1 MKPQQQHRVDQLEEL
16 LSAHLERN
24 MSAQMRPG
32 VYDGV
37 DSEVREMV
45 MLAQDLQASPPL
57 IPDPVFIQGLERK
70 VLAHSLDRA
79 QTKVAQDKPYQ
90 LIGRGI
96 VLRIRLV
103 CALLLFFVLTGS
115 GTIIAMAATV
125 SNPDDSLYGVK
136 VWEQHVQLSL
146 PNSPQGRANMSLHI
160 IRDRLNAIPSLTG
173 AAHANAYQQALD
185 DIQLQ
190 IKEVASVI
198 ETLPPGSERD
208 KLSSELETVR
218 ANTRHTLYGV
228 LLKLPLAE
236 QLTTTVVLG
245 QLGMPVPSIESVTV
259 IITTYHT
266 SQAIVTITGANL
278 TSTMRLMING
288 KLVSSGCTLWNNSC
302 VFTVPWHGKRSP
314 HVIAVVNIDG
324 TSAQITSIQFI
335 SIDRNNRRGTRGK
348 FEVANSDGR
357 YRDDAYSSDNKS
369 NDSSDGGYGW

>member
-1 MKPQQQHRVDQLEEL
+1 MKPQQKHRVDQLEEL
-16 LSAHLERN
+16 LSTHLDRN

-37 DSEVREMV
+37 DPEVCEMG
-45 MLAQDLQASPPL
+45 MLAQDLQASSPL
-57 IPDPVFIQGLERK
+57 IPDPVFIQGLKRK
-70 VLAHSLDRA
+70 ILAHSLDRA
-79 QTKVAQDKPYQ
+79 QTKMVQDKPYQ

-96 VLRIRLV
+96 VLHIRLV

-173 AAHANAYQQALD
+173 AAHAMAYQQALD

-190 IKEVASVI
+190 IKEVTSVI

-236 QLTTTVVLG
+236 QLTTTAVLG
-245 QLGMPVPSIESVTV
+245 QLGTPVPSIESVTV

-266 SQAIVTITGANL
+266 SQAIVTITGVNL

-288 KLVSSGCTLWNNSC
+288 KFVSSGCTLWNNSC
-302 VFTVPWHGKRSP
+302 VFAVPWHGKRSP
-314 HVIAVVNIDG
+314 HVIAVVNRDG
-324 TSAQITSIQFI
+324 TSAQTTSIQFV
-335 SIDRNNRRGTRGK
+335 SIDRNNDRGTGGK
-348 FEVANSDGR
+348 SERANNDGR
-357 YRDDAYSSDNKS
+357 HRDDTNSSD
-369 NDSSDGGYGW
+369 